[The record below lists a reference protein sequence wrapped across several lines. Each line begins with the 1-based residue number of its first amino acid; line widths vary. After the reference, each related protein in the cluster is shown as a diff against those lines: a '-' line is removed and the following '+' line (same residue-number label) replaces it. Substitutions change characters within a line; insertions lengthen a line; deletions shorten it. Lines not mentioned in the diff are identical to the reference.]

1 MSTRDE
7 IQRIAAAM
15 NALRPDWPVR
25 SLVTFL
31 ESHQAGKPY
40 RDLAI
45 AAAAVA
51 TDVRTQTPNLLNEH
65 GPWWTAAQAA
75 TGNTGPASVPRP
87 DDPRCTEPGHD
98 RELARNC
105 RWCRS
110 EQIAPDPATVP
121 DPSYA
126 LSPEQVARNER
137 WLRTIRAQ
145 TTTHAGAAGRTE
157 EYL

>member
-1 MSTRDE
+1 MATRDE

-65 GPWWTAAQAA
+65 GAWWSAAQAA

-87 DDPRCTEPGHD
+87 DDPRCTVPGHD

-110 EQIAPDPATVP
+110 EQIAPDPSTVP
-121 DPSYA
+121 APVYAPVYA
-126 LSPEQVARNER
+126 LTPEQRGTNER
-137 WLRTIRAQ
+137 GLRLVRAAM
-145 TTTHAGAAGRTE
+145 TTTTE
-157 EYL
+157 EDA